1 MAGVIP
7 IADVG
12 YGWPSN
18 AEEPCRRCPS
28 LAGKNRTQVVYASNC
43 FIGSLLVVGEAPG
56 KDEDELGEGFV
67 GAAGCTL
74 DRLLAKNKIAR
85 GDYGRANVCR
95 CLPLNDAGK
104 NRKPH
109 ATEIANC
116 LPYLATLINEMKPK
130 VILAVGGTAAEV
142 LCGREDLIQLIE
154 AREKAKDWSSTS
166 SVSRAHRQL
175 QPALVN
181 AQYVVPMPHTSP
193 MVWNRKSPS
202 GVALKEIAARQVEIA
217 VQLMMRR

>member
-1 MAGVIP
+1 MTQKNPMAEI
-7 IADVG
+7 G
-12 YGWPSN
+12 YGRPSN
-18 AEEPCRRCPS
+18 AEGQCQRCPA
-28 LAGKNRTQVVYASNC
+28 LTENRKQVVYASNC

-56 KDEDELGEGFV
+56 KDEDDLGEGFV

-74 DRLLAKNKIAR
+74 DRLLAKHKITR

-95 CLPLNDAGK
+95 CLPLNAAGK

-116 LPYLATLINEMKPK
+116 LPYLSTLITKMKPK

-142 LCGREDLIQLIE
+142 FCGKAPLYKLIE
-154 AREKAKDWSSTS
+154 TREKANDWTASFGACC
-166 SVSRAHRQL
+166 AHQQL
-175 QPALVN
+175 QPVLGY

-193 MVWNRKSPS
+193 MAWNRKSLS
-202 GVALKEIAARQVEIA
+202 GVAWKEIAARSVEKA
-217 VQLMMRR
+217 AKLMMC